1 MVETEEL
8 GMNYKCFIILINHG
22 VNTVIFSPG
31 RLNSIQTSINSL
43 LTFAIVLA
51 YRNTFDAIHYNE
63 LVNLALVIFLYL
75 VLTLPIL
82 YVFMWV
88 IFHVNNSLFLT
99 NMNVHFLAFFIPSV
113 KTSGKTI
120 RQHLPYSSSISQR

>member
-82 YVFMWV
+82 YVFM
-88 IFHVNNSLFLT
+88 
-99 NMNVHFLAFFIPSV
+99 
-113 KTSGKTI
+113 
-120 RQHLPYSSSISQR
+120 